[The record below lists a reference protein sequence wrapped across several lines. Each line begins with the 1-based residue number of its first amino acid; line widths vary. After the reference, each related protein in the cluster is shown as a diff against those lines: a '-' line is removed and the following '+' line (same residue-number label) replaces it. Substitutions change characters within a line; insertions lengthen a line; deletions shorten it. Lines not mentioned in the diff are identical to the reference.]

1 MKTYAQNMI
10 DRLKQLAANRCSARE
25 ATEILGGE
33 WRAQGVASCPVCRA
47 AGALRIWDSEDA
59 GLVAFWCVKGCAQNA
74 IAEAV
79 GEILNGQGVDMY
91 DRPPWVGDE

>member
-1 MKTYAQNMI
+1 MKTHSQNMI
-10 DRLKQLAANRCSARE
+10 DRLKQFAANRCSAWE

-33 WRAQGVASCPVCRA
+33 WQARGVASCPVCRT
-47 AGALRIWDSEDA
+47 AGTSRICDAEDS
-59 GLVAFWCVKGCAQNA
+59 GLVAFWCIKGCSQNA

-79 GEILNGQGVDMY
+79 GEILNSKGVDTY